1 MIKYLSGSG
10 LQQSQDALDKC
21 GLSSTVGADDTQ
33 KITFVDSQ
41 VYICSTV
48 RLSYPALRFFISIM
62 GDAGIA
68 SSSLNGQNHRL
79 LFYKRSG
86 RIHHLLLPVV

>member
-41 VYICSTV
+41 VYIVQHSPVIVSGTEVLYFYNRRCEHV
-48 RLSYPALRFFISIM
+48 FFFI
-62 GDAGIA
+62 
-68 SSSLNGQNHRL
+68 
-79 LFYKRSG
+79 
-86 RIHHLLLPVV
+86 LLLL